1 MEDSFSQ
8 MKIIFLPKN
17 TTPLLQPLDAG
28 IIQNFKVKYRKRL
41 LKHVLGRINEHFSAT
56 QIMNNVNILMAIQW
70 TSEAWKG
77 VTGMAIRN
85 YSEKRG
91 MVKSNENVVEVE
103 EDDLEFEALVREL
116 RPDMP
121 AAEYVYFGADIPT
134 SEPMIN

>member
-1 MEDSFSQ
+1 M
-8 MKIIFLPKN
+8 
-17 TTPLLQPLDAG
+17 
-28 IIQNFKVKYRKRL
+28 
-41 LKHVLGRINEHFSAT
+41 LGRINEHFSAT
-56 QIMNNVNILMAIQW
+56 RIINSVSILMAIQW
-70 TSEAWKG
+70 TQEAWKG

-85 YSEKRG
+85 CSEKCG

-121 AAEYVYFGADIPT
+121 AAEYVYFGVDIPT

>member
-1 MEDSFSQ
+1 MEDSLSQ
-8 MKIIFLPKN
+8 VKIIFLPRN
-17 TTPLLQPLDAG
+17 TTTLLQPLDAG

-41 LKHVLGRINEHFSAT
+41 LKHVLGRINEHFSVT
-56 QIMNNVNILMAIQW
+56 RIIKNVNILMAIQW
-70 TSEAWKG
+70 TQEAWKG

-85 YSEKRG
+85 CFEKCG
-91 MVKSNENVVEVE
+91 MVKSNENLVEVE

-116 RPDMP
+116 SPDMP